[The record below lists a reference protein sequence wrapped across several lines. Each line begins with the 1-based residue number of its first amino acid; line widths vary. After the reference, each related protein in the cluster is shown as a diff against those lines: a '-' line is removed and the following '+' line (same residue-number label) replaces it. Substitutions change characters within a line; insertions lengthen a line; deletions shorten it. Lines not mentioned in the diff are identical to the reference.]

1 MLTHGRVDLI
11 ITDFHLMV
19 THQTGREL
27 RIITAIVSLLSS
39 GRLCS
44 EQINHKL
51 TKINNCSMRP
61 VLGIQ
66 RLHKWSLSDNAMVDW
81 DRQLRC
87 WVACPFHFFSQV
99 STICGSNFGSR
110 PCRAMVAVQDR
121 DRGIFHSINGHWSW
135 YFAHEVVNYM
145 IAITN

>member
-51 TKINNCSMRP
+51 TKINNCSMRL

-66 RLHKWSLSDNAMVDW
+66 RLHNRSLSDNAMLDW

-87 WVACPFHFFSQV
+87 
-99 STICGSNFGSR
+99 
-110 PCRAMVAVQDR
+110 
-121 DRGIFHSINGHWSW
+121 
-135 YFAHEVVNYM
+135 
-145 IAITN
+145 